1 MKNKLND
8 ALPTTTEFQ
17 DVGEMTMKMRMVKSP
32 EELGKFTKVSFSL
45 KHFKISFI
53 SLLHVIPFQMYFKI
67 IFTKKDLYFLYNFKC
82 FCILL
87 LTFQISKHLLKS
99 LKKSNF
105 SETIPILF
113 TALYRKT
120 ARIADLGGFAARESI
135 RENVPEY
142 QIASYVS
149 AKMIQEI
156 GQTFGVKSELRDT
169 WTWLQAGPINTDGAH
184 NPVTSRYTYLC
195 FLKILIFKTYKI

>member
-1 MKNKLND
+1 ML
-8 ALPTTTEFQ
+8 LY
-17 DVGEMTMKMRMVKSP
+17 
-32 EELGKFTKVSFSL
+32 SFSDFSNI
-45 KHFKISFI
+45 KESFKI
-53 SLLHVIPFQMYFKI
+53 PQ
-67 IFTKKDLYFLYNFKC
+67 
-82 FCILL
+82 
-87 LTFQISKHLLKS
+87 KS
-99 LKKSNF
+99 DF
-105 SETIPILF
+105 SGTIPILF

-135 RENVPEY
+135 QENVPEY

>member
-45 KHFKISFI
+45 KHVKISFI
-53 SLLHVIPFQMYFKI
+53 SFVTRDSISKVFQNY
-67 IFTKKDLYFLYNFKC
+67 FTKKDLYLIC
-82 FCILL
+82 LCILFM
-87 LTFQISKHLLKS
+87 TFQISKHLLKS

>member
-45 KHFKISFI
+45 KHLKISFI
-53 SLLHVIPFQMYFKI
+53 SLLHVIPFQKYFKI
-67 IFTKKDLYFLYNFKC
+67 ILQKKDPVFFLYNFIC
-82 FCILL
+82 FCILF
-87 LTFQISKHLLKS
+87 LTFQISKNLLKS
-99 LKKSNF
+99 LKKSDF

-184 NPVTSRYTYLC
+184 NPVTSRC
-195 FLKILIFKTYKI
+195 

>member
-1 MKNKLND
+1 M
-8 ALPTTTEFQ
+8 
-17 DVGEMTMKMRMVKSP
+17 
-32 EELGKFTKVSFSL
+32 
-45 KHFKISFI
+45 
-53 SLLHVIPFQMYFKI
+53 IPFQKYFKI
-67 IFTKKDLYFLYNFKC
+67 ILQKKTCIFLYNFIC
-82 FCILL
+82 FCILF

-99 LKKSNF
+99 LKKSDF
-105 SETIPILF
+105 SETIRILF

-184 NPVTSRYTYLC
+184 NPVTSRYTYMYLC

>member
-1 MKNKLND
+1 M
-8 ALPTTTEFQ
+8 
-17 DVGEMTMKMRMVKSP
+17 
-32 EELGKFTKVSFSL
+32 
-45 KHFKISFI
+45 
-53 SLLHVIPFQMYFKI
+53 IPFQKYFKI
-67 IFTKKDLYFLYNFKC
+67 ILQKKTCIFLYNFIC
-82 FCILL
+82 FCILF

-99 LKKSNF
+99 LKKSDF
-105 SETIPILF
+105 SGTIPILF